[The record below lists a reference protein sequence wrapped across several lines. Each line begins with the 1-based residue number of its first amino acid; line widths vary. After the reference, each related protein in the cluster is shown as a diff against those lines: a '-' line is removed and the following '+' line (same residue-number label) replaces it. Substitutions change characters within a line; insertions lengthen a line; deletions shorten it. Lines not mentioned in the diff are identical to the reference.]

1 MSLYSGGIF
10 KGEGIKKICVGG
22 GWSKSA
28 SSNKVWGPGWSQ
40 AAECEAGREAGRAP
54 SGVVVE
60 ASGSRTKRQAGEG
73 EKTRRKIEWK
83 KRKGKKKKKKVGM
96 LTALYR
102 FESLEWIGT

>member
-1 MSLYSGGIF
+1 M
-10 KGEGIKKICVGG
+10 EG

-60 ASGSRTKRQAGEG
+60 ASGSRTKRQEGEG
-73 EKTRRKIEWK
+73 EKTRGKNRVEK
-83 KRKGKKKKKKVGM
+83 KNVVGKEKQKSGNDDG
-96 LTALYR
+96 
-102 FESLEWIGT
+102 FI